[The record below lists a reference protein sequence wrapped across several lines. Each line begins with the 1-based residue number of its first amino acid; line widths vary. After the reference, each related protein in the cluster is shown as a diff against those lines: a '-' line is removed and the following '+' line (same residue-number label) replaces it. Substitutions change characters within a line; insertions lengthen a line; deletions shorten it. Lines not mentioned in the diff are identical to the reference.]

1 MRELIVKLIIKSQ
14 EAINKLKQDLERV
27 EQAGIN
33 ASKSFSTSFLNGLSS
48 LKNGIISF
56 FTSAGGI
63 ISTVL
68 GGAVSSLFK
77 RTIDDVDS
85 SIKKLTAFFDETTAR
100 AYFEYLKNVAVETNM
115 QTSALVDTF
124 LQLNAVFNNPAGAI
138 KFTENLYRITDAL
151 GLSEREAQQF
161 INTLT
166 YSLTTG
172 ELDSRRLATL
182 LRENASLVAILGKAW
197 GITTEEILAG
207 LENGSITLGD
217 FIQKLQE
224 IDPSKIQS
232 IGTTFE
238 GWAGIWQQITYLIS
252 EVADILGIQETIK
265 QALTFIKN
273 ALRENEEKIKRF
285 VAGVQELGKWIVP
298 VYTGFRLISNI
309 IKNLVNEFKPEL
321 QVIGKL
327 VISLL
332 NGVKTLATGITNFIS
347 GIFQNLIE
355 VIRRVIS
362 TILTILERIPFGE
375 KIATAFRK
383 GLEILAKTPFVRSA
397 KAISQGVLDTYNE
410 ISQSIQKTLKS
421 QPKPKFEIEGE
432 LKLKLKTKTETGVEG
447 AGIPSFQFKPETIQA
462 AYQEKLQR
470 LVSSIEEENRKQL
483 EGLASRV
490 PELQFADAFIY
501 QLQQQLQPS
510 TLQNMGERLGVALSQ
525 GIGEGFEVGTR
536 EMLIPLMLQSLTQTL
551 VMLQP
556 QLAPIIALVGG
567 ILQGLLSQLLTPSPE
582 LEATVQKA
590 TEIKQEINIYINR
603 ADISDKGFWEDLIL
617 NKINPA
623 FKRLETK
630 KQGWGV

>member
-1 MRELIVKLIIKSQ
+1 MRDLIVRLIIKSQ

-27 EQAGIN
+27 GQAGIN

-77 RTIDDVDS
+77 RAIDDVDS
-85 SIKKLTAFFDETTAR
+85 SIKKLTAFFNETTAR
-100 AYFEYLKNVAVETNM
+100 AYFEYLKNVAVDTNM

-161 INTLT
+161 INVLT

-197 GITTEEILAG
+197 GLTTEEILAG

-224 IDPSKIQS
+224 LDPSKIQS

-265 QALTFIKN
+265 QVFTFIKN
-273 ALRENEEKIKRF
+273 VLRENEEKIKRF

-332 NGVKTLATGITNFIS
+332 NGVKILATGITNFIS

-362 TILTILERIPFGE
+362 TILAIIERIPFGE

-410 ISQSIQKTLKS
+410 IFQSIHKTLKS
-421 QPKPKFEIEGE
+421 QPEPKFEIEGE
-432 LKLKLKTKTETGVEG
+432 LKLKLKTKTETGVEVEG
-447 AGIPSFQFKPETIQA
+447 ASFQFKPETIQA
-462 AYQEKLQR
+462 PYQEKLQR

-501 QLQQQLQPS
+501 QLQQQLEPS

-536 EMLIPLMLQSLTQTL
+536 EMLIPLMLQSLTQAL
-551 VMLQP
+551 IMLQP

-567 ILQGLLSQLLTPSPE
+567 VLQGLLSQLLTPSPE

-590 TEIKQEINIYINR
+590 TEIKQEINIYIER
-603 ADISDKGFWEDLIL
+603 ADISDKGFWEDLVL
-617 NKINPA
+617 SKINPA